1 VHAYPA
7 ELAAFVCERWH
18 ALNGLEEPL
27 CALPHP
33 SSLEALL
40 STAYQATL
48 LREEERPVVFRLIV
62 SPPDAFP
69 RDAGPPHGLH
79 RLMLH
84 APRAF
89 DEHELRRLAPAAK
102 YHRALIAVGH
112 EPSRESEF
120 HIWGILQSGPRW
132 LQNVLGGRAVPS
144 ASLPEGKLVVHANAP
159 GRLVVASGST
169 ILGELHG
176 GKLTGPSFDVFESD
190 WLPARFT
197 EIRVE
202 LDELHAAERQEGWG
216 TLDHDFVRVL
226 SQHMIK
232 RVIAA
237 MRASHHG
244 GTLVFLP
251 PELAPPYLSVK
262 YGFLDEEPRRRFR
275 TIILAIMRALAQ
287 SNPAVTVGWPRYLRD
302 ASPAL
307 APLDDAIFELA
318 HTIAALADVD
328 GAVVLTKRFEV
339 LGFGAEIVGELPPVL
354 MVRRALDIECTRHV
368 TEPVEAYGTRHRAA
382 YRLCAAIPGALAI
395 VVSQDGN
402 VRFVSWHDGAVTYW
416 DHVGL
421 VAPA

>member
-1 VHAYPA
+1 M
-7 ELAAFVCERWH
+7 AAFVRERWQV
-18 ALNGLEEPL
+18 LNTPEEPL
-27 CALPHP
+27 CPLPRTP
-33 SSLEALL
+33 VLQGLL

-62 SPPDAFP
+62 SPPQAFP

-79 RLMLH
+79 RLMLE
-84 APRAF
+84 APRTF

-112 EPSRESEF
+112 EDDDF

-144 ASLPEGKLVVHANAP
+144 ASLPEGKLVVHASAP

-176 GKLTGPSFDVFESD
+176 GKLTGPSFDVFESK
-190 WLPARFT
+190 WLPDRFSQ
-197 EIRVE
+197 IRGE
-202 LDELHAAERQEGWG
+202 LIEQHAAEREDGWG
-216 TLDHDFVRVL
+216 TLDDDFVRVL

-232 RVIAA
+232 RVIAT

-251 PELAPPYLSVK
+251 PDLAPPYLSVK
-262 YGFLDEEPRRRFR
+262 YGFLDEEPRRRFH
-275 TIILAIMRALAQ
+275 TIILGIMRALAR
-287 SNPAVTVGWPRYLRD
+287 SNPSAAVGWHRYLRD

-354 MVRRALDIECTRHV
+354 MVRRALDIEGTRHV

-395 VVSQDGN
+395 VVSQEGN
-402 VRFVSWHDGAVTYW
+402 VRFVSWHDHSVTYW

>member
-18 ALNGLEEPL
+18 ALKDGQEPL

-33 SSLEALL
+33 STLEILL

-62 SPPDAFP
+62 SPPEAFP
-69 RDAGPPHGLH
+69 SEAGPPHGLH

-84 APRAF
+84 TPRNF

-112 EPSRESEF
+112 AEDDAPFR
-120 HIWGILQSGPRW
+120 IWGILQSGPRW
-132 LQNVLGGRAVPS
+132 LQNILGGRAIPS
-144 ASLPEGKLVVHANAP
+144 ASMPEGKLVVHASAP

-176 GKLTGPSFDVFESD
+176 GKLTGPSFDVFESK
-190 WLPARFT
+190 WLHDRFA
-197 EIRVE
+197 EIRGE
-202 LDELHAAERQEGWG
+202 LAELHAAERVEAWG

-232 RVIAA
+232 RVIAT

-275 TIILAIMRALAQ
+275 TIILGIMRALAQ
-287 SNPAVTVGWPRYLRD
+287 ANPSEVVGWPRYLRD
-302 ASPAL
+302 ESPSL
-307 APLDDAIFELA
+307 GPLDDAIFELA

-354 MVRRALDIECTRHV
+354 MVRRALDIEGTRHA

-402 VRFVSWHDGAVTYW
+402 VRFVAWHDGAVTYW